1 MKLQFLIPHYKET
14 EDVIRPLLDSIK
26 NQIGINFTDVGA
38 IIVSD
43 GSLVE
48 LTEQFLNKY
57 PFKIQHIKSE
67 HVGVSE
73 ARNIAL
79 RNATADYVMFCDADD
94 RFYNMLGLYFINKE
108 ITTKQFDVYVSKF
121 VSEKYNKETGEI
133 KYFNI
138 DENDVTFVHGKV
150 FRREHLVDN
159 AIYWNAELRVHE
171 DCYFNSLAQILSQE
185 TRRSDK
191 PFYLWCYN
199 KNSVSRS
206 DENFVINT
214 YTEYLKSRFALVEE
228 LVKRGVLENAA
239 WQLAATA
246 YQAYYRCNTDVVFYS
261 DKYGEIRNYFLPLY
275 HKYEYLLQY
284 LPKEE
289 NARLIKDIHNE
300 AVLLGLTMERVLFE
314 DWIKD

>member
-14 EDVIRPLLDSIK
+14 EDVIQPLLDSIK
-26 NQIGINFTDVGA
+26 NQIGIDFTDIGA

-48 LTEQFLNKY
+48 LTDQFLNKY

-121 VSEKYNKETGEI
+121 VGEKMNKETGEL

-138 DENDVTFVHGKV
+138 EENDVTFVHGKV
-150 FRREHLVDN
+150 FRRKYLIDN
-159 AIYWNAELRVHE
+159 AIYWKADLRVHE
-171 DCYFNSLAQILSQE
+171 DSYFNSLAQILSNE
-185 TRRSDK
+185 TRRSGT
-191 PFYLWCYN
+191 PFYLWCHN
-199 KNSVSRS
+199 KNSVTRS
-206 DENFVINT
+206 EENFTINT
-214 YTEYLKSRFALVEE
+214 YTEYIKSRFALIEE
-228 LVKRGVLENAA
+228 LVRRGILESAA
-239 WQLAATA
+239 WQLAATT
-246 YQAYYRCNTDVVFYS
+246 YQTYYRCNTDVVFYT
-261 DKYGEIRNYFLPLY
+261 DKYSEIRDYFLPLY
-275 HKYEYLLQY
+275 RKYEYLLQY
-284 LPKEE
+284 LPEEE
-289 NARLIKDIHNE
+289 NKRLIADIRKE
-300 AVLLGLTMERVLFE
+300 TMSLGMTMERVLFE
-314 DWIKD
+314 EWLKD